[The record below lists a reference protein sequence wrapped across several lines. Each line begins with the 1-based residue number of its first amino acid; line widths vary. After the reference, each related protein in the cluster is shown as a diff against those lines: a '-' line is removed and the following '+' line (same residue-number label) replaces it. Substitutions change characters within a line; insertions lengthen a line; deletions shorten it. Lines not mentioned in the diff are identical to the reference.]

1 MRRSKESIQGEVVV
15 MRWQMRG
22 RKEEV
27 DFSVHLKPGPVHT
40 DNGTSSLLFFLL
52 PSSLYREEGGRRGG
66 ERSTG

>member
-1 MRRSKESIQGEVVV
+1 MVV

-52 PSSLYREEGGRRGG
+52 PSSLYRVGGGKVDGLERR
-66 ERSTG
+66 RLV